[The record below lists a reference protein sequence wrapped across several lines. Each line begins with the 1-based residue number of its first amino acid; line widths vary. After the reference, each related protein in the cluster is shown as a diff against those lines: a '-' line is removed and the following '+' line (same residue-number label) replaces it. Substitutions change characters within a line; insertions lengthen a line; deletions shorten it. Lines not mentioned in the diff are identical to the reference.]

1 MIQINGQA
9 DGWITIKTRLD
20 TEKFDEQA
28 KDLEQ
33 KIEQEEEKINNQT
46 QDTTD
51 AIKDLGETSN
61 ESFGTMAS
69 GLGKVSSATLPAI
82 AGIGAL
88 VAATVLLRKSQKLF
102 ATTIKTVF
110 APAIFTI
117 TTLAKKLADIVKTQ
131 VTKAINELSQK
142 TRQGL
147 DNLTQISDR
156 LNESISSLQN
166 SLTQAGNAMASAVA
180 PVIEAI
186 IPLMNNLLNTVVNT
200 ANGIAQVTASL
211 FGNATTFKK
220 AKKSTD
226 DYSKSL
232 AGAGKAAKNALA
244 SFDEL
249 NVLPSDQ
256 GSGAGAGILDMFE
269 DVPIDQKILDFTNK
283 LKELWNAND
292 IKGLENLGKTLGEK
306 VNKQIEELPA
316 YEWAKGIG
324 EKINKALALVNGFL
338 STNPRKITR

>member
-46 QDTTD
+46 KDTTD
-51 AIKDLGETSN
+51 AIKDMGETSN
-61 ESFGTMAS
+61 ESFGVMAK
-69 GLGKVSSATLPAI
+69 GLGKVGSAATPAI
-82 AGIGAL
+82 AGIAAL
-88 VAATVLLRKSQKLF
+88 TVATTMLRKAQQLF
-102 ATTIKTVF
+102 ATTVKVVF
-110 APAIFTI
+110 APVILLATN
-117 TTLAKKLADIVKTQ
+117 LAKKLADVVKNQ
-131 VTKAINELSQK
+131 VTKAFTELTTR
-142 TRQGL
+142 TRQGI
-147 DNLTQISDR
+147 DNLAQVSTK
-156 LNESISSLQN
+156 LNDAISSLQN
-166 SLTQAGNAMASAVA
+166 NLTQAGNSMASAFE

-186 IPLMNNLLNTVVNT
+186 IPLMNNLLDTVVNT

-283 LKELWNAND
+283 LKELWNADD